1 MVAKAAPVAEKGT
14 AMGLFSTSQFLGIFA
29 GGVLGGAALTHAGP
43 AGVFGLGFVAALTW
57 LLLAATMARPS
68 HLSNRAYAL
77 PKLWMDAEGEL
88 NARLTEL
95 EGVVEARVSAR
106 EVALYLKVDPAR
118 FDESALRTVLS
129 GGGDRHPSTVGS

>member
-1 MVAKAAPVAEKGT
+1 VAKVAPVADKGT

-29 GGVLGGAALTHAGP
+29 GGVLGGTALTHAGE
-43 AGVFGLGFVAALTW
+43 AGVFGLGFVAVLAW

-77 PKLWMDAEGEL
+77 PELWMDAEREL
-88 NARLTEL
+88 NARLSEL
-95 EGVVEARVSAR
+95 EGVAEARVSAR

-118 FDESALRTVLS
+118 FDESALRAVLS
-129 GGGDRHPSTVGS
+129 GGADRGPSTVGS